1 MKAFINNTPVEF
13 NDGET
18 ILAVAKKAGIYIPTL
33 CALLPIDHT
42 PGTCRVCL
50 VEVRE
55 GDKSTI
61 TTACTTPMKEGM
73 QVFTRTDTVRAMQRK
88 QVQWLFTDHDQNCA
102 GCPRHGDCELQDAAT
117 YVGLIDN
124 PENGTR
130 KVNRPYDDSA
140 SALVR
145 DANKCIRCS
154 RCVEVCRKIQ
164 GVAAL
169 TLEGFGPAAGVGI
182 AGADRWADSA
192 KCVQCGQC
200 TLVCPVGALAEKD
213 QTDIAI
219 SWFNNPEIT
228 TVVAFAPAVRVTL
241 GEAFGMQLGANSEKR
256 IVTAL
261 KQIGADFVCDVNW
274 AADVTIMEEG
284 TELLGRIKNG
294 GTLPMMTSCCPGWIN
309 FVEKVNPEVIPNL
322 STTRSPQAIFG
333 ALAKTYFAKKKG
345 VDPKKLRFIS
355 VMPCTAKKDE
365 AIRRELMQNG
375 NPDTDL
381 VLTVREFARL
391 LKMHGID
398 LSKTPES
405 EFDSPVMS
413 ENTGAAVIF
422 GATGGV
428 MEAAVRTVYF
438 VLTGKE
444 MGPIELEPVRGMEWI
459 KEATLDLGET
469 GKIRIAVAHGLAN
482 AQKVVDQI
490 KAGTCPY
497 HFIEIMACPGGCI
510 DGGGTPRVKGEY
522 LTRADKRLAGIYAID
537 KNRKM
542 RQSHNNPEVKAV
554 YKEFLGEPCSE
565 ISHHLLHTHYTD
577 RRVAEKTVS
586 IDAIRE
592 KLNN

>member
-1 MKAFINNTPVEF
+1 MKATINNIAVEF
-13 NDGET
+13 NDGDT
-18 ILAVAKKAGIYIPTL
+18 ILAVAKKAGIFIPTL

-55 GDKSTI
+55 GDKSQI
-61 TTACTTPMKEGM
+61 VTACTTPMKEGM
-73 QVFTRTDTVRAMQRK
+73 QVFTRTEKVREMQRK
-88 QVQWLFTDHDQNCA
+88 QVAWIFTDHDQNCA
-102 GCPRHGDCELQDAAT
+102 ACPRHGDCELQDAAI
-117 YVGLIDN
+117 YVGLIQN
-124 PENGTR
+124 PESGTR
-130 KVNRPYDDSA
+130 LASRPYDDSA
-140 SALVR
+140 TALVR

-154 RCVEVCRKIQ
+154 RCIEVCRKIQ
-164 GVAAL
+164 GVSAL
-169 TLEGFGPAAGVGI
+169 TLEGFGTSSGVGI
-182 AGADRWADSA
+182 AGASQWADSA
-192 KCVQCGQC
+192 QCVQCGQC

-213 QTDIAI
+213 QTETAI
-219 SWFNNPEIT
+219 SWFNNPEIK
-228 TVVAFAPAVRVTL
+228 TVVAFAPSVRVTL
-241 GEAFGMQLGANSEKR
+241 GESFGMPLGTNAEKR

-261 KQIGADFVCDVNW
+261 KSIGADFVCDVNW
-274 AADVTIMEEG
+274 AADLTIMEEG
-284 TELLGRIKNG
+284 TELIERLKNG

-365 AIRRELMQNG
+365 ALRRQLTQNG

-391 LKMHGID
+391 LKMHGVD

-413 ENTGAAVIF
+413 ENTGAGVIF

-428 MEAAVRTVYF
+428 MEAAIRTVHF

-444 MGPIELEPVRGMEWI
+444 LGPIEFEPVRGMAWL
-459 KEATLDLGET
+459 KEATLDLGAA
-469 GKIRIAVAHGLAN
+469 GKVRIAVAHGLAN

-490 KAGTCPY
+490 KAGTSPY
-497 HFIEIMACPGGCI
+497 QFIEIMACPGGCV

-522 LTRADKRLAGIYAID
+522 LTRANTRIDAIYKID

-542 RQSHNNPEVKAV
+542 RQSHKNPDVQRV
-554 YKEFLGEPCSE
+554 YEEFLGKPCSE
-565 ISHHLLHTHYTD
+565 ISHHLLHTSYTN
-577 RRVAEKTVS
+577 RRVAEKPVTL
-586 IDAIRE
+586 DALRR
-592 KLNN
+592 KLHN